1 MNTLGIKKQK
11 LGRTLGS
18 KVVGGVLGLGNK
30 MAVPVL
36 GLGNKMAV
44 PVVKGVLSGSVV
56 PMIEGVVDGITN
68 TSNSV
73 HSKHMPTGIGKLEK
87 RRR

>member
-1 MNTLGIKKQK
+1 MNTLGIKRHKIS
-11 LGRTLGS
+11 RSLGS

-30 MAVPVL
+30 MVVPAV
-36 GLGNKMAV
+36 KS
-44 PVVKGVLSGSVV
+44 VLSGSVV

-68 TSNSV
+68 TGNSV

>member
-1 MNTLGIKKQK
+1 MNTLGIKRHKIS
-11 LGRTLGS
+11 RTLGS
-18 KVVGGVLGLGNK
+18 KIVGVLGLGNK
-30 MAVPVL
+30 MVVPAV
-36 GLGNKMAV
+36 KS
-44 PVVKGVLSGSVV
+44 VLSGSVA

>member
-1 MNTLGIKKQK
+1 MNTLGIKRQRV
-11 LGRTLGS
+11 GRTLGS
-18 KVVGGVLGLGNK
+18 KIMGG
-30 MAVPVL
+30 AL

-44 PVVKGVLSGSVV
+44 PVVKSVLSGSVV

-87 RRR
+87 RRKR

>member
-1 MNTLGIKKQK
+1 MNTLGIKRQK
-11 LGRTLGS
+11 IGRTLGS
-18 KVVGGVLGLGNK
+18 KIVGG
-30 MAVPVL
+30 AL

-44 PVVKGVLSGSVV
+44 PVVKSVLSGSVV

-68 TSNSV
+68 TGNSV
-73 HSKHMPTGIGKLEK
+73 HSKNMPTGIGKLEK